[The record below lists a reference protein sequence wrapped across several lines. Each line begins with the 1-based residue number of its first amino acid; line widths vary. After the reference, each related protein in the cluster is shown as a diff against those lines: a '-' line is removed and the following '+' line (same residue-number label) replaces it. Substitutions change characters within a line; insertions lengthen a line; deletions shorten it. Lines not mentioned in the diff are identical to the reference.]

1 MSLYADREPVR
12 VFMLRVWLPAQ
23 GAGTAEW
30 HGKVQSLPDGE
41 AYYFR
46 DWEGLRSHLQS
57 MLVVNDFKRLDTQ
70 AREGD
75 EA

>member
-1 MSLYADREPVR
+1 
-12 VFMLRVWLPAQ
+12 MLRVWIEEP
-23 GAGTAEW
+23 GATATAW
-30 HGKVQSLPDGE
+30 RGKVQSLPDGE

-46 DWEGLRSHLQS
+46 DWEGLRRHLQA
-57 MLVVNDFKRLDTQ
+57 MLAVDNFKHLDTQ